1 MKRNTQWLLAIP
13 GACLLLFTPATQGE
27 LIINGGF
34 EEIALDN
41 SWDIFSEIPGW
52 TLVSGPSIEIQR
64 GVGGWSAYD
73 GEQWVELDSDENGPG
88 NGHFLGEGGSSSI
101 EQNIETT
108 PGGEYLLTFAF
119 SARPGVDD
127 NQLLVEFDD
136 GVVFEASASGAGLDN
151 TAWELYELIVTASS
165 DITTLRFSDMSV
177 SNTLGTLIDGVSLT
191 ALPGPAVL
199 GVLLPCL
206 LASRRRR

>member
-73 GEQWVELDSDENGPG
+73 GEQWVELDSDENG
-88 NGHFLGEGGSSSI
+88 
-101 EQNIETT
+101 
-108 PGGEYLLTFAF
+108 
-119 SARPGVDD
+119 
-127 NQLLVEFDD
+127 
-136 GVVFEASASGAGLDN
+136 
-151 TAWELYELIVTASS
+151 AWQRS
-165 DITTLRFSDMSV
+165 
-177 SNTLGTLIDGVSLT
+177 
-191 ALPGPAVL
+191 LPGRGWFQL
-199 GVLLPCL
+199 D
-206 LASRRRR
+206 